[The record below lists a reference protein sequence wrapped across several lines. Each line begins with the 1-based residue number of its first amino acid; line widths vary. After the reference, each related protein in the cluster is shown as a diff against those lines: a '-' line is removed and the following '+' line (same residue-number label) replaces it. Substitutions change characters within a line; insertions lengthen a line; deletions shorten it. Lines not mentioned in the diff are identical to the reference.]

1 VGRAE
6 AASWGINRP
15 DGVTLSF
22 QVRRNKV
29 EPSES
34 VIGRNLFAKDWD
46 RVLDADEAEEFG
58 PEMTFIGCAGSF
70 SGNRERLTRARSRP
84 DALFVRP
91 ACAPEGVT
99 PDSNSGEEMAL
110 GKASEVCGL
119 HVLDVSSINFPRRYD
134 FRGHQV
140 LQPFHIEAVVLVV
153 VSVHNSNSFSK
164 SCTSAAPFSE
174 L

>member
-1 VGRAE
+1 VGSPE

-34 VIGRNLFAKDWD
+34 VVGRNLFAKDCD
-46 RVLDADEAEEFG
+46 RLRDADEAEEFG

-70 SGNRERLTRARSRP
+70 SGNRERLARARSRP

-110 GKASEVCGL
+110 TESGEVCGL
-119 HVLDVSSINFPRRYD
+119 HVLDVSSINFSRRD
-134 FRGHQV
+134 HVRGHQV
-140 LQPFHIEAVVLVV
+140 LQPLHVELVVL
-153 VSVHNSNSFSK
+153 
-164 SCTSAAPFSE
+164 
-174 L
+174 